1 MFLFLKAYWNSFIY
15 QVFDGN
21 VVDWWLFYRGDCDVY
36 SLVDIS
42 GTSHKET
49 SQKSNVVVDT
59 IRIISGIPQSRMNDI
74 LSETENNGEA
84 SEDKEYLVGV

>member
-1 MFLFLKAYWNSFIY
+1 M
-15 QVFDGN
+15 
-21 VVDWWLFYRGDCDVY
+21 Y

-49 SQKSNVVVDT
+49 TQKSNVVVDT

-74 LSETENNGEA
+74 LSETENNGELN
-84 SEDKEYLVGV
+84 EEKEYLVDV